1 MNLSKEGRVRSKEL
15 YDGRR
20 PPRVRARRREVPEAV
35 AAPGRDAR
43 GEEALRRLVI
53 ALFADLERVV
63 PEPRRA
69 GLRENTHVERP
80 RASAATLSKSI
91 PAPAKVRVERLLPI
105 ERARGARDAEQPQ
118 QPEQPQQA
126 PRAAKRRE
134 EPDDAPGPGL

>member
-1 MNLSKEGRVRSKEL
+1 MTVG
-15 YDGRR
+15 DR
-20 PPRVRARRREVPEAV
+20 PAVRARRREVPEAV

-63 PEPRRA
+63 PEPRA
-69 GLRENTHVERP
+69 GLRKIPT
-80 RASAATLSKSI
+80 SKAAGVRSKSI

-134 EPDDAPGPGL
+134 QPDDAAAPGL